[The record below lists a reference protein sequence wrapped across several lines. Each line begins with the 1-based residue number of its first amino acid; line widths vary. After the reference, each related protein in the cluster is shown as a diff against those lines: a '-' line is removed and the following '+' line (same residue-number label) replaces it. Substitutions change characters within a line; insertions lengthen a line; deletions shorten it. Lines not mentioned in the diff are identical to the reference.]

1 MPQKKNILITGV
13 CGFIGFHLAT
23 EIIKNKKFKVIGLDN
38 INDYYDK
45 KLKKD
50 RLAILKKNKNFKFIK
65 ADLSKNTQLDKKLK
79 NFNFFA
85 FYHLAAQAG
94 VRYSFKNPRT
104 YLDSNLVG
112 FFNILEQVRR
122 KKPKIFIFASSSS
135 VYGNLKKSV
144 FLETDNTD
152 QPLSFYAATKK
163 SNEVMAYSYSKLYK
177 IKSVCIRFFSV
188 YGPYGRPDMAVYT
201 FFKNILSGKK
211 IFLRDRGQH
220 LRDYT
225 FINDTIQY
233 LLCFIDEKNIRKIRN
248 DFEIFNIGNSNTTS
262 TINLL
267 KLIIKI
273 VKKIPK
279 KIIYQKS
286 KGESFKTRAN
296 NSKIEKFSKIKKRT
310 NIKLGI
316 KLFAEWYKQYYNFKG
331 Y

>member
-1 MPQKKNILITGV
+1 MPKKNFLITGV

-23 EIIKNKKFKVIGLDN
+23 EIIKNKKFIVIGLDN

-65 ADLSKNTQLDKKLK
+65 VDISKNNDLEKKLR

-85 FYHLAAQAG
+85 LYHLAAQAG

-112 FFNILEQVRR
+112 FFNILELIRR

-135 VYGNLKKSV
+135 VYGNSKKSA
-144 FLETDNTD
+144 FSETDNTD

-177 IKSVCIRFFSV
+177 IKSICIRFFSV
-188 YGPYGRPDMAVYT
+188 YGPYGRPDMAIYT
-201 FFKNILSGKK
+201 FFKNILRGKK

-225 FINDTIQY
+225 FINDTVQY

-316 KLFAEWYKQYYNFKG
+316 KLFSDWYKKYYNLKD

>member
-1 MPQKKNILITGV
+1 MPKKKLLITGV
-13 CGFIGFHLAT
+13 CGFIGFNLAT
-23 EIIKNKKFKVIGLDN
+23 EIIKNKKFIVIGLDN

-65 ADLSKNTQLDKKLK
+65 VDISKNNDLEKKLR

-85 FYHLAAQAG
+85 LYHLAAQAG

-112 FFNILEQVRR
+112 FFNILELIKR

-135 VYGNLKKSV
+135 VYGNSKKSA
-144 FLETDNTD
+144 FSETDNTD
-152 QPLSFYAATKK
+152 KPLSFYAATKK

-177 IKSVCIRFFSV
+177 IKTVCIRFFSV
-188 YGPYGRPDMAVYT
+188 YGPYGRPDMAIYT
-201 FFKNILSGKK
+201 FFKNVLSGKK
-211 IFLRDRGQH
+211 IFLRDKGQH

-225 FINDTIQY
+225 FIKDTVQY
-233 LLCFIDEKNIRKIRN
+233 LLCFIEEKNIKKIRN
-248 DFEIFNIGNSNTTS
+248 NFEIFNIGNSNTTS

-273 VKKIPK
+273 VKKVPK

-286 KGESFKTRAN
+286 KGESFKTRAK

-316 KLFAEWYKQYYNFKG
+316 KLFSDWYKQYYNFKD